1 MIFIF
6 VLPGGNYMV
15 NRVLIMVM
23 VALFCACKGFKKEK
37 TIPINDFFKTQ
48 DKAYYHISPDGKS
61 LSYVK
66 LQDKKNNLFVEDL
79 ETGKSLQLTHL
90 TEKNLGFYFWT
101 SNNELIYYTKDDS
114 RDRKS
119 DLFVINKDG
128 TRQIQLG
135 SNEKA
140 RIDVLE
146 NQLIDDKYII
156 VSSNKRDSSVFD
168 VYRLNVRNGKM
179 DIAAKNPGNITN
191 WITDDKGILKMAIAS
206 DGVNKTLLYR
216 ENENQSFKPVIT
228 NNFKTTLNPVA
239 IAENQSDVLY
249 AISNVNRD
257 KNALV
262 ELDLKTGKEKKILFA
277 NDTLNVVEAKYSR
290 TKKKMI
296 FVTCETWKKEKF
308 YLDSTTRVNY
318 NKIDALLPGTEWQVE
333 DKDKLDN
340 VFVVRTFTDK
350 NPGSYYLY
358 FANQNKLRKLAD
370 VNSSI
375 KEDDMCDMKP
385 ISYKSVDGLTING
398 YLTLPKNK
406 KATNLPLVVLPHDG
420 PVWRNSW
427 GYNADVQFLA
437 NRGYAVLQVNYR
449 GSIGYGKAFYAA
461 GFKQLSDKVQDD
473 VNAGVKWL
481 IDQKIVNSK
490 KVAIYGNG
498 FGGYIALNCL
508 YKNPDLYSCGGS
520 NSGVIN
526 LFSYFKMIPPF
537 LKSKLQMYYEIV
549 GNPITDTE
557 YVRSAS
563 PVFHADRFHA
573 PVFIAQNPKDPHAN
587 IAEGIQFIKELQK
600 RNVPVTHI
608 EKEEGPDPIKRQQS
622 RLIMYK
628 ALEQFLKD
636 NINRK

>member
-1 MIFIF
+1 MKFIF
-6 VLPGGNYMV
+6 VLPGENYMV
-15 NRVLIMVM
+15 NRVLILVL
-23 VALFCACKGFKKEK
+23 VALFCACKGFEEGK
-37 TIPINDFFKTQ
+37 TIPIDDFFKTQ
-48 DKAYYHISPDGKS
+48 DKAFYHISPDGKS
-61 LSYVK
+61 LSYIK
-66 LQDKKNNLFVEDL
+66 LQDKKPNLFVEDL
-79 ETGKSLQLTHL
+79 ATGKSLQLTHL
-90 TEKNLGFYFWT
+90 TEKTLSFYTWT
-101 SNNELIYYTKDDS
+101 SNDELIYYTRDDS
-114 RDRKS
+114 KDRKS

-128 TRQIQLG
+128 SKQIQLG

-140 RIDVLE
+140 RMDVIE

-179 DIAAKNPGNITN
+179 DIAAKNPGNITD
-191 WITDDKGILKMAIAS
+191 WITDNKGILKMAIAN
-206 DGVNKTLLYR
+206 DGVNKTLMYR
-216 ENENQSFKPVIT
+216 ENESQPFKAVIT
-228 NNFKTTLNPVA
+228 NNFKTTLDPVA
-239 IAENQSDVLY
+239 IAEDQPDVLY

-277 NDTLNVVEAKYSR
+277 NDTLNVIEAKYSR
-290 TKKKMI
+290 AKKKMI

-308 YLDSTTRVNY
+308 YLDSTIRVNY
-318 NKIDALLPGTEWQVE
+318 NKIDALLPGTEWRVE

-358 FANQNKLRKLAD
+358 FADQNKLRKLAD
-370 VNSSI
+370 INSSI
-375 KEDDMCDMKP
+375 KEEDMCEMKP

-406 KATNLPLVVLPHDG
+406 KASNLPLVVLPHDG
-420 PVWRNSW
+420 PKWRNSW

-449 GSIGYGKAFYAA
+449 GSIGYGKTFYAA
-461 GFKQLSDKVQDD
+461 GFKQLDDKIQED
-473 VNAGVKWL
+473 VNAGVRWL
-481 IDQKIVNSK
+481 IEQKIVNSK

-563 PVFHADRFHA
+563 PVFHADRFRA
-573 PVFIAQNPKDPHAN
+573 PVFIAQNPKDPHIN

-600 RNVPVTHI
+600 RGVAVTHI

-622 RLIMYK
+622 RLVMYK